1 MPSGRGDMPATYIE
15 LDDAAAHL
23 PELVAEVGR
32 GEEVIIT
39 QGDRP
44 VAKLVGYPQQAGR
57 RQLGTA
63 RGLITIAEDF
73 DEPLADF
80 AEYIP

>member
-1 MPSGRGDMPATYIE
+1 MPATYIE
-15 LDDAAAHL
+15 LDDVAAHL

-39 QGDRP
+39 KDDRP
-44 VAKLVGYPQQAGR
+44 VAKLVGYPQPAGER
-57 RQLGTA
+57 PLGTA

-73 DEPLADF
+73 DEPLEDF
-80 AEYIP
+80 AEYTR